1 MKAKICDTTLRDGE
15 QAAGVV
21 FTFSERQKILE
32 MMAKSGV
39 DQAEV
44 GIPAMGEDEVKDLR
58 KLAQLNY
65 PIVLS
70 TWNRAVREDL
80 NKAYQTGI
88 KRAHVSIPTS
98 PVQMKAKL
106 GMNPRQV
113 EERIRRAVA
122 YGQEKDMI
130 ISVGLEDASR
140 AHQDFLIYLMK
151 KLVGDGVQRFRY
163 ADTVSLLNPVTTS
176 QRMERIIQSLP
187 GVVEVEIHC
196 HNDFGLATANTLAAM
211 SAGVQW
217 ASTTIM
223 GLGERAGNA
232 ALEEVVMAWRHLY
245 QGGDGIDVSFLQPL
259 ASLVSKASGRKLSE
273 AKPIVGSMVFSHE
286 SGIHVDG
293 LIKNPKTYQSFDPG
307 EIGRKHQFVPGRHS
321 GFSTIVY
328 LLQQEGIDID
338 STKREEL
345 MKRVRSRALRQKRAL
360 HIPEV
365 KEIAQKMLQSR
376 G

>member
-1 MKAKICDTTLRDGE
+1 MKARICDTTLRDGE
-15 QAAGVV
+15 QAVGVV

-44 GIPAMGEDEVKDLR
+44 GIPAMGEEEVKDLQ
-58 KLAQLNY
+58 KLAQFNY
-65 PIVLS
+65 PILLS
-70 TWNRAVREDL
+70 TWNRAVPEDL
-80 NKAYQTGI
+80 DKAYETGI
-88 KRAHVSIPTS
+88 QRAHISIPTS
-98 PVQMKAKL
+98 PIQMKAKL

-113 EERIRRAVA
+113 EERIRRVVA
-122 YGQEKDMI
+122 YGQEKQMI

-140 AHQDFLIYLMK
+140 ADQDYLVLLMQ
-151 KLVGDGVQRFRY
+151 KLAGDGVKRFRY
-163 ADTVSLLNPVTTS
+163 ADTVSVLNPVTTAR
-176 QRMERIIQSLP
+176 RMEKLKKSLP
-187 GVVEVEIHC
+187 GDVELEIHC

-217 ASTTIM
+217 ASTTVM

-245 QGGDGIDVSFLQPL
+245 QGEDGIDVSYLQPL
-259 ASLVSKASGRKLSE
+259 ASFVSEASGRKLSE

-293 LIKNPKTYQSFDPG
+293 LLKNPKTYQSFDPG

-321 GFSTIVY
+321 GFNTIVY
-328 LLQQEGIDID
+328 LLQQEGIEID
-338 STKREEL
+338 SNKREEL
-345 MKRVRSRALRQKRAL
+345 MKRVRSRALRKKRAL
-360 HIPEV
+360 YIPEV
-365 KEIAQKMLQSR
+365 KEIAQKLLQSR

>member
-1 MKAKICDTTLRDGE
+1 MKMKICDTTLRDGE

-21 FTFSERQKILE
+21 FTYEEKKKTMEI
-32 MMAKSGV
+32 MAKSGI
-39 DQAEV
+39 DQAEA
-44 GIPAMGEDEVKDLR
+44 GIPAMGEEELNDLQR
-58 KLAQLNY
+58 LAALDF

-70 TWNRAVREDL
+70 TWNRAVKEDL
-80 NKAYQTGI
+80 DKAYQTGI

-106 GMNPRQV
+106 GMNPEQV
-113 EERIRRAVA
+113 EERIRKAVA
-122 YGQEKDMI
+122 YGQEKGLL

-140 AHQDFLIYLMK
+140 ADQDFLIYLMK

-163 ADTVSLLNPVTTS
+163 ADTVSVLNPVTTS

-187 GVVEVEIHC
+187 KDVELEIHC
-196 HNDFGLATANTLAAM
+196 HNDFGLATANTLAAL
-211 SAGVQW
+211 SSGVQW
-217 ASTTIM
+217 ASTTVI

-245 QGGDGIDVSFLQPL
+245 QGEDGIDATYLQPL
-259 ASLVSKASGRKLSE
+259 AAFVSKASGRKLSE
-273 AKPIVGSMVFSHE
+273 AKPIVGSMVFAHE

-293 LIKNPKTYQSFDPG
+293 LLKNPQTYQSFDPG
-307 EIGRKHQFVPGRHS
+307 EIGRKHQFVPGKHS
-321 GFSTIVY
+321 GFHAIVY
-328 LLQQEGIDID
+328 FLQQEGIEVDFN
-338 STKREEL
+338 KRDEL
-345 MKRVRSRALRQKRAL
+345 MKRIRLRALRKKRAL

-365 KEIAQKMLQSR
+365 KEIARQLCN

>member
-44 GIPAMGEDEVKDLR
+44 GIPAMGEDEVKELR

-113 EERIRRAVA
+113 KERIRRAVA
-122 YGQEKDMI
+122 
-130 ISVGLEDASR
+130 
-140 AHQDFLIYLMK
+140 
-151 KLVGDGVQRFRY
+151 
-163 ADTVSLLNPVTTS
+163 
-176 QRMERIIQSLP
+176 
-187 GVVEVEIHC
+187 C
-196 HNDFGLATANTLAAM
+196 
-211 SAGVQW
+211 
-217 ASTTIM
+217 
-223 GLGERAGNA
+223 
-232 ALEEVVMAWRHLY
+232 
-245 QGGDGIDVSFLQPL
+245 
-259 ASLVSKASGRKLSE
+259 
-273 AKPIVGSMVFSHE
+273 
-286 SGIHVDG
+286 
-293 LIKNPKTYQSFDPG
+293 
-307 EIGRKHQFVPGRHS
+307 
-321 GFSTIVY
+321 
-328 LLQQEGIDID
+328 
-338 STKREEL
+338 
-345 MKRVRSRALRQKRAL
+345 
-360 HIPEV
+360 
-365 KEIAQKMLQSR
+365 
-376 G
+376 